1 MNTTNISLRPRRSL
15 LSILLLLVAF
25 SGLSQTAATYSF
37 STASTTY
44 TAITGGTLLSSGAG
58 MDDASF
64 SVTIPSFT
72 FLGTAYT
79 QVYASENGFIQFGAT
94 SPTGG
99 MRTGYLSTTDAAART
114 GVSAFCRDLAGK
126 SGAELRAQTVGS
138 EVIFQWTNMAN
149 YASTAQTYTFQIR
162 LNTATN
168 EIRIVYRQLTVAA
181 TISTPNQVG
190 LRGSLT
196 DYNNRTTTTNWAAS
210 TAGTSNTAAM
220 TVSTTVS
227 PASGLTYIWNPPLP
241 CSAKPTPGT
250 LASSAGTTVV
260 CPETPVTLTVT
271 GATSATGIVYAWD
284 VSTVGATGPWTP
296 VAGATTATYTAT
308 PPACTNL
315 YYRRRTICSTVG
327 LSDSSNAVL
336 VSSSCAVI
344 PTYFEDFESITAANA
359 LPNCFTA
366 TNVGTLVT
374 TYLTAPTT
382 YNRMNHTPGGAKF
395 AAFRYSSNDFM
406 YTPPIMLTAG
416 KTYQFSFW
424 YVTDGLGGWDSLYAM
439 SGASK
444 ASLSTIGTPLTALT
458 NMEYQQFSTT
468 FVATTTGAQTFA
480 IKCKATISPWYLSI
494 DDIRLQEV
502 PQCTGA
508 PVTGT
513 PTASPLRIC
522 DIGAT
527 ELNLPALPLALGYTY
542 EWQDSTVGGTWGNDI
557 SRPSFGGNTI
567 PFKTGTVGVT
577 TYFRCIVTCTNSGLK
592 TTSPIVK
599 VVTGPY
605 EMPYFEDFE
614 SITRPNEFPVCMSAT
629 APGTL
634 VQSYTAPLTLYN
646 RLNHTPGGSKF
657 AAFRYSANDYL
668 FSPGLKF
675 EGGYQY
681 IISFWYITDGNTGW
695 NTLGV
700 KLGAAPAAVSMTT
713 ALKSISNPTNTT
725 YLQYR
730 DTFIA
735 PSTGTYYFGIN
746 CVATISPWYLSIDD
760 IGIQIRPCSGMPVA
774 GSISGTVAAGAGV
787 CPGNHTT
794 LITTGATAASI
805 GGIRY
810 QWQRRDLSAPG
821 AIWTNVSGA
830 DTNVLSADSLGGFE
844 YRMRVLCANTNDSN
858 FTAAYALPLLAAHPP
873 IEINP
878 PATPVSF
885 CLGDT
890 VKLNATNYTGSIY
903 DWMLADSTVI
913 PGWKFSDFAATEP
926 GTYMA
931 RATAPGLPCPSYTSQ
946 VTINVIDPGYSVMMS
961 VSSDTFICE
970 GSTVALTAS
979 GSKTGLSYQW
989 TKNNMDIPGATG
1001 TVFLAR
1007 ETGAYRIEAFDG
1019 ASLCPAVS
1027 RSVKIEVRPNPVAV
1041 LSVPGVTTTAC
1052 EDEGVLLK
1060 ASSGAYSYEWTRW
1073 GSTVVDMNDSSEL
1086 IRNSGTYRVKVRNAD
1101 GCVSMSNEIAVTILP
1116 SPVPVI
1122 SRSGTTIG
1130 TSSYPVY
1137 YWVRNGKDTVSTA
1150 QSFAATLAG
1159 MYRVVVRDANGC
1171 TGTSDPIELY
1181 GDGLSIEAATGQGEL
1196 MIYPNPSKGI
1206 VYIKG
1211 ALAPDVTVKD
1221 VTGKFIMSVKA
1232 AREIDLGNYPD
1243 GLYILVLSHNDQLI
1257 GQQRITKMSG
1267 K

>member
-1 MNTTNISLRPRRSL
+1 
-15 LSILLLLVAF
+15 
-25 SGLSQTAATYSF
+25 
-37 STASTTY
+37 
-44 TAITGGTLLSSGAG
+44 
-58 MDDASF
+58 
-64 SVTIPSFT
+64 
-72 FLGTAYT
+72 
-79 QVYASENGFIQFGAT
+79 
-94 SPTGG
+94 
-99 MRTGYLSTTDAAART
+99 
-114 GVSAFCRDLAGK
+114 
-126 SGAELRAQTVGS
+126 
-138 EVIFQWTNMAN
+138 
-149 YASTAQTYTFQIR
+149 
-162 LNTATN
+162 
-168 EIRIVYRQLTVAA
+168 
-181 TISTPNQVG
+181 
-190 LRGSLT
+190 
-196 DYNNRTTTTNWAAS
+196 
-210 TAGTSNTAAM
+210 
-220 TVSTTVS
+220 
-227 PASGLTYIWNPPLP
+227 
-241 CSAKPTPGT
+241 
-250 LASSAGTTVV
+250 
-260 CPETPVTLTVT
+260 
-271 GATSATGIVYAWD
+271 
-284 VSTVGATGPWTP
+284 
-296 VAGATTATYTAT
+296 
-308 PPACTNL
+308 
-315 YYRRRTICSTVG
+315 
-327 LSDSSNAVL
+327 
-336 VSSSCAVI
+336 
-344 PTYFEDFESITAANA
+344 
-359 LPNCFTA
+359 
-366 TNVGTLVT
+366 
-374 TYLTAPTT
+374 
-382 YNRMNHTPGGAKF
+382 
-395 AAFRYSSNDFM
+395 
-406 YTPPIMLTAG
+406 
-416 KTYQFSFW
+416 
-424 YVTDGLGGWDSLYAM
+424 
-439 SGASK
+439 
-444 ASLSTIGTPLTALT
+444 
-458 NMEYQQFSTT
+458 
-468 FVATTTGAQTFA
+468 
-480 IKCKATISPWYLSI
+480 
-494 DDIRLQEV
+494 
-502 PQCTGA
+502 
-508 PVTGT
+508 
-513 PTASPLRIC
+513 
-522 DIGAT
+522 
-527 ELNLPALPLALGYTY
+527 
-542 EWQDSTVGGTWGNDI
+542 
-557 SRPSFGGNTI
+557 
-567 PFKTGTVGVT
+567 KTGTVGVT